1 MHYELCIMNY
11 AFGSVSFSHSAR
23 IAMASSRHVP
33 HISSMGRKEPHTFG
47 RSGDP
52 KILQRNSLSNWMH
65 GTPAGLPFGMPGIG
79 DDIDGAMQHAPQ
91 PGRQFIFKSLVS
103 SYCTGHSYFD
113 KKLHGSVEV
122 VVVRQRDSVAKRHR
136 TECDTIV
143 TPRKRPE
150 WRAAWGETPP

>member
-1 MHYELCIMNY
+1 MNY
-11 AFGSVSFSHSAR
+11 EFGAVSFSHSVR
-23 IAMASSRHVP
+23 IAMASSLHDP

-91 PGRQFIFKSLVS
+91 PGRQFIFKSPVS
-103 SYCTGHSYFD
+103 S
-113 KKLHGSVEV
+113 
-122 VVVRQRDSVAKRHR
+122 
-136 TECDTIV
+136 
-143 TPRKRPE
+143 
-150 WRAAWGETPP
+150 

>member
-1 MHYELCIMNY
+1 MNYELCIMNY

-23 IAMASSRHVP
+23 IAMASSLHDP

-113 KKLHGSVEV
+113 KKLHGLVEV
-122 VVVRQRDSVAKRHR
+122 VVVWQRNSVAKRHR
-136 TECDTIV
+136 TECETMHNP
-143 TPRKRPE
+143 TQAP
-150 WRAAWGETPP
+150 GEARSVG

>member
-1 MHYELCIMNY
+1 MVWLRPKAAPSPFVVLDHSNY
-11 AFGSVSFSHSAR
+11 PSVVGAVFFSHSAR
-23 IAMASSRHVP
+23 IAMASSLHDP

-91 PGRQFIFKSLVS
+91 PGRHFIFCSPV
-103 SYCTGHSYFD
+103 CH
-113 KKLHGSVEV
+113 
-122 VVVRQRDSVAKRHR
+122 
-136 TECDTIV
+136 
-143 TPRKRPE
+143 
-150 WRAAWGETPP
+150 